1 MRIERTKKHHI
12 HTQTDISKSAN
23 YQKPLRDI
31 KNSKLKLEMPGKMIA
46 PALPNNS
53 AVPVNHFLNTNSD
66 LGDKKLSNVF
76 EFGGYLPHNHGVM
89 AG

>member
-1 MRIERTKKHHI
+1 MRIDRTKKHHI
-12 HTQTDISKSAN
+12 HAQTDISKSAN

-31 KNSKLKLEMPGKMIA
+31 KNSKLKLEMPAKIIA

-53 AVPVNHFLNTNSD
+53 AVPVNHFLNTNSG
-66 LGDKKLSNVF
+66 LSGEKFSNVF
-76 EFGGYLPHNHGVM
+76 EFRGCLPHNHGVM